1 MDLGSIIG
9 LIVGVGGVLM
19 GFILEGGDAAE
30 LLSSPSAM
38 IIVFG
43 GTFGAVILSFPVNEI
58 KQIFSGLGT
67 VFKEK
72 KMDPVGII
80 NHLSELSEKARKEG
94 LLSLEMEAQNSENEF
109 IRKGLS
115 LVVDGIETEVIK
127 DILDRELELREST
140 YEKTAKI
147 FESAGGYAPTMGV
160 LGTVMGM
167 INVLGTMNE
176 DPSGLGK
183 RIATAFLATM
193 FGVGTANLIFIPIA
207 TRIKAKAAS
216 ERMVNDLIIE
226 GLLSIQ
232 AGENPRIIKEKLN
245 LTLIERMNGKGG
257 SKKGA
262 PAAEAE
268 TGAEAEG

>member
-1 MDLGSIIG
+1 MDIGSIIG
-9 LIVGVGGVLM
+9 LILGLGAVLA
-19 GFILEGGDAAE
+19 GFLLEGGHLNDLVAQ
-30 LLSSPSAM
+30 SSPL

-43 GTFGAVILSFPVNEI
+43 GTFGAVVLSFPLSEI
-58 KQIFSGLGT
+58 KQVPAALST
-67 VFKEK
+67 VFKNK
-72 KMDPVGII
+72 KTDPIGII
-80 NHLSELSEKARKEG
+80 NHLSELSEKARKDG

-127 DILDRELELREST
+127 DILDRELELRESI

-147 FESAGGYAPTMGV
+147 FEAAGGFGPTMGV

-167 INVLGTMNE
+167 INVLGTM
-176 DPSGLGK
+176 DASPDGLGEK
-183 RIATAFLATM
+183 IATAFLATM
-193 FGVGTANLIFIPIA
+193 YGVGFANLVYIPIGS
-207 TRIKAKAAS
+207 RIKAKAAN

-245 LTLIERMNGKGG
+245 LTLIEKMNGKGEG
-257 SKKGA
+257 KKGA
-262 PAAEAE
+262 PAAE
-268 TGAEAEG
+268 TEAEG